1 MVLLLIY
8 AGVAL
13 LFSFFCS
20 LAEAVMLSMTPFY
33 VQSMVRKGH
42 RSARLLQ
49 SLTRNLDQA
58 LAAILSLNTIAHTV
72 GAVGVGAEAAREFGS
87 AYVGIASAVLTLLIL
102 FLSEIIP
109 KSIGAAWWRTL
120 GPMIAPAVWLL
131 VRLLWPLVWL
141 AERLTLLVSRGRPGT
156 RFRRE
161 ELTAMAEVG
170 AKEGQLHPDELR
182 IVRHLLRFRT
192 VRAAEIMTPRI
203 VMFTL
208 DQHWTVAETLT
219 RYPEIQFSRIPLH
232 GKDPDDVNTFLFKAD
247 LYLAGAQDRHDLM
260 LSELARPL
268 TEVSTTMP
276 IWALLEVL
284 TSDTQHISILIDEYG
299 GVAGLVTLEDIIETL
314 LGFEIID
321 ELDTTTDMQE
331 LARQRWKKR
340 AANLRVM
347 DAGEPTSRES
357 PSHARTEETPNR

>member
-182 IVRHLLRFRT
+182 IVQQLLRFRE

-247 LYLAGAQDRHDLM
+247 L
-260 LSELARPL
+260 
-268 TEVSTTMP
+268 
-276 IWALLEVL
+276 
-284 TSDTQHISILIDEYG
+284 
-299 GVAGLVTLEDIIETL
+299 
-314 LGFEIID
+314 
-321 ELDTTTDMQE
+321 
-331 LARQRWKKR
+331 
-340 AANLRVM
+340 
-347 DAGEPTSRES
+347 
-357 PSHARTEETPNR
+357 